1 MFAFTVT
8 SAGFASRVDA
18 SERTLLARLVRDVR
32 ELVAGSE
39 RATPPGDDDPIAHL
53 DFDPDQRETPS
64 DPALARLFAPM
75 STSDPDLAD
84 ELRGLTADELRRSKL
99 ANLDLLARSLAAGAE
114 TVLVRR
120 GEEQQWL
127 AALTDIRLVLASRL
141 GIEDDADSERFHA
154 IAVAA
159 TRQAA
164 PEADERTT
172 ALAAL
177 YSGLTWWQES
187 LLLAVTGE
195 APAI

>member
-1 MFAFTVT
+1 M
-8 SAGFASRVDA
+8 
-18 SERTLLARLVRDVR
+18 
-32 ELVAGSE
+32 
-39 RATPPGDDDPIAHL
+39 
-53 DFDPDQRETPS
+53 
-64 DPALARLFAPM
+64 
-75 STSDPDLAD
+75 
-84 ELRGLTADELRRSKL
+84 
-99 ANLDLLARSLAAGAE
+99 
-114 TVLVRR
+114 
-120 GEEQQWL
+120 
-127 AALTDIRLVLASRL
+127 LASRL